1 MTGIPESKNAKFRR
15 LANTRVPNAVK
26 QLELIKNLANTTH
39 YEYSKE
45 EVNAIL
51 KTLSKSM
58 NELKKSFADQDSSSF
73 RI

>member
-1 MTGIPESKNAKFRR
+1 MTGIPESKKAKFRR

-26 QLELIKNLANTTH
+26 QIELIKNLANTTH